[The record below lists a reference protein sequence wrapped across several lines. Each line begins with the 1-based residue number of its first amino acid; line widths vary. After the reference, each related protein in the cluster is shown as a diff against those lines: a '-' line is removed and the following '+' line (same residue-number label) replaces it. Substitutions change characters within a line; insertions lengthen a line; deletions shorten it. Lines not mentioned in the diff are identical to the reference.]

1 MTTQTTNTT
10 IPIYTPRENPFFT
23 ITVKLISIQFEKPYV
38 SITEEDALMLESKGI
53 VVKRVVSERFGPS
66 CQVSLKISSPS
77 KGFYNKKLNQ
87 SRTNKKELKQQSLIM
102 VKSIDKNPFSSLSDR
117 EREILELMLQGE
129 SVKGISTSLS
139 LKSNT
144 ISTYK
149 KLIFY
154 KTGVDNNIDLYKLA
168 RKHKIAK

>member
-66 CQVSLKISSPS
+66 CQVSLKIAPDFMRKSGSINRPD
-77 KGFYNKKLNQ
+77 
-87 SRTNKKELKQQSLIM
+87 LKIGHSYEVFINPYKFVYQG
-102 VKSIDKNPFSSLSDR
+102 KS
-117 EREILELMLQGE
+117 
-129 SVKGISTSLS
+129 GISLQ
-139 LKSNT
+139 SNFMEDLGRVG
-144 ISTYK
+144 
-149 KLIFY
+149 LI
-154 KTGVDNNIDLYKLA
+154 
-168 RKHKIAK
+168 

>member
-1 MTTQTTNTT
+1 
-10 IPIYTPRENPFFT
+10 
-23 ITVKLISIQFEKPYV
+23 
-38 SITEEDALMLESKGI
+38 
-53 VVKRVVSERFGPS
+53 
-66 CQVSLKISSPS
+66 
-77 KGFYNKKLNQ
+77 
-87 SRTNKKELKQQSLIM
+87 M
-102 VKSIDKNPFSSLSDR
+102 VKNIDKNPFSSLSDR

-154 KTGVDNNIDLYKLA
+154 KTGVDNSIDLYKLA